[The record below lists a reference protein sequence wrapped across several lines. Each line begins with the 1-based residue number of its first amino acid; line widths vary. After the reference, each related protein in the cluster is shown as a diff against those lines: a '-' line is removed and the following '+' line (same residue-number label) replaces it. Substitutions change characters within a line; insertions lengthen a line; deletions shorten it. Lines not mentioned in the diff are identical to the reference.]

1 MGECKVSLKVALK
14 KSIKGTVVVIDGI
27 AVTVQEIEGVGHKKA
42 TEKVRE
48 EMLTGISVK
57 G

>member
-27 AVTVQEIEGVGHKKA
+27 AVTVQEIEGVVIKKLP
-42 TEKVRE
+42 K
-48 EMLTGISVK
+48 K
-57 G
+57 